1 MHFCSKCDNMY
12 YVRIS
17 ETDENKLIYYCRKC
31 GNTDDIITED
41 NMCVSKTI
49 LKREEQ
55 KFSHIINEYTKLDA
69 TLPRVTNIKC
79 PNPNCNEGSASQPAA
94 GGAGSPQEKEIIYIR
109 YDDINMKYVY
119 ICSACDTVWTL
130 KNTK

>member
-17 ETDENKLIYYCRKC
+17 ETDANKLIYYCRKC
-31 GNTDDIITED
+31 GHTDDIITED
-41 NMCVSKTI
+41 NICVSKTI

-79 PNPNCNEGSASQPAA
+79 PNPNCEEADN
-94 GGAGSPQEKEIIYIR
+94 KEVIYIR

-119 ICSACDTVWTL
+119 ICNSCDTVWTL
-130 KNTK
+130 KNIK